1 MKKLTM
7 SILAGVTITAISTI
21 SFGAT
26 GKVNT
31 DTARIRSEASS
42 DSSIVDLLSIDDKVE
57 IIEESGDWYKVKSGE
72 KTGFV
77 SKSLLD
83 VEGAV
88 DKKNTNTTTS
98 TTSENTTATQ
108 TNTVEQATTE
118 ENKKEENSA
127 QNNETTSTEK
137 TEATETSKI
146 TEKYVGKIAS
156 EITIKILPSINST
169 DIAKIEKDTQ
179 VTVVEI
185 LNDWCHIETN
195 KYSGWARVKIV
206 ENAISS
212 TEKQEE
218 ATNEENKEENTETKV
233 GYVNVDSVN
242 LRKDKSTDSEKLDSL
257 TKNAEVTILGE
268 ENGWYKVK
276 VKDQIG
282 YISKEYISDK
292 KVDEVS
298 SRASDT
304 ARQIMEAKAAET
316 QEAPVSN
323 PVASSSNGG
332 SVVSLAKQYLGYNYV
347 SAGKSPSTGFD
358 CSGFT
363 SYVYKQ
369 FGVSLS
375 GSSSGQASAGTHV
388 SKSDLEPGDLLIF
401 NNSSNSSV
409 GHVGIYI
416 GDDEFIHAANG
427 SKGVITTSLS
437 SSYYEARYVD
447 ARRVLD

>member
-1 MKKLTM
+1 MKKITM

-57 IIEESGDWYKVKSGE
+57 IIEESGDWYKIKSGE

-83 VEGAV
+83 VEGTV
-88 DKKNTNTTTS
+88 DKKTTNTTV
-98 TTSENTTATQ
+98 ENTTSGQ
-108 TNTVEQATTE
+108 TNSVEQTTTE
-118 ENKKEENSA
+118 ENKKEENNA
-127 QNNETTSTEK
+127 KNNETTTIEK
-137 TEATETSKI
+137 TESTGTSKI
-146 TEKYVGKIAS
+146 TEKYVGKTSS

-169 DIAKIEKDTQ
+169 DIAKIEKDAQ
-179 VTVVEI
+179 ITVIEI

-195 KYSGWARVKIV
+195 TYSGWTRVKIV

-212 TEKQEE
+212 TDKQEE
-218 ATNEENKEENTETKV
+218 ATTEESKEETTETKV

-242 LRKDKSTDSEKLDSL
+242 LRKDKSADSEKLDSL
-257 TKNAEVTILGE
+257 TKNTEVTILGE
-268 ENGWYKVK
+268 EDGWYKVK
-276 VKDQIG
+276 VKDQTG

-316 QEAPVSN
+316 QEAPVSS
-323 PVASSSNGG
+323 PLASSSNGG

-375 GSSSGQASAGTHV
+375 GSSSGQANAGTHV

>member
-57 IIEESGDWYKVKSGE
+57 IIEESGEWYKIKSGE

-83 VEGAV
+83 VEGTV
-88 DKKNTNTTTS
+88 DKKTANTTV
-98 TTSENTTATQ
+98 ENTTSSQ
-108 TNTVEQATTE
+108 TNSVDQATTE
-118 ENKKEENSA
+118 DNNKKESSA
-127 QNNETTSTEK
+127 QNNQTTTTEN
-137 TEATETSKI
+137 TETSNI
-146 TEKYVGKIAS
+146 TEKYVGKITS
-156 EITIKILPSINST
+156 EITIKILPSINSI

-179 VTVVEI
+179 ITVVEV

-195 KYSGWARVKIV
+195 TYSGWARVRIV
-206 ENAISS
+206 EKSISS
-212 TEKQEE
+212 TDKQEE
-218 ATNEENKEENTETKV
+218 ATTEESKEETTETKV

-242 LRKDKSTDSEKLDSL
+242 LRKDKSADSEKLDSL
-257 TKNAEVTILGE
+257 TKNTEVTILGE
-268 ENGWYKVK
+268 EDGWYKVK
-276 VKDQIG
+276 VKDQTG

-304 ARQIMEAKAAET
+304 ARQIMEAKGAEAKE
-316 QEAPVSN
+316 EASVSH
-323 PVASSSNGG
+323 VASSSNGG
-332 SVVSLAKQYLGYNYV
+332 SVVDLAKQYLGYNYV

-416 GDDEFIHAANG
+416 GNDEFIHAANG

-437 SSYYEARYVD
+437 SSYYDARYVD